1 MALYSV
7 NKSGFGNIKSL
18 ISDIVAE
25 MIGQKFQA
33 DGYDDQLYFQC
44 VYPSAIVAGSG
55 NPGFVPGDYAFEDQL
70 REGYPRG
77 NVIIVESMLAVDP
90 LANANVSI
98 TTTEAINAAYRIAFV
113 LHDEVTLTVH
123 AGSRLTLPG
132 IEDTTGLIEG
142 NLVFMTNRASD
153 PNRLE
158 FREPPGCINVGTWSQ
173 YDSTKYRIFGSLPYT
188 AIAGRTLAAGPL
200 LFPGPDIQRADE
212 VFISRI
218 NSQGA
223 NNSYP
228 MNYQLTMCNRGIALV
243 IWEDN
248 QEEVPAESVEPEGFL
263 RSTDPVQVYG
273 NSPVRWFV
281 IQRAVDRNTGEV
293 RGGYSLRGGLNW
305 SALDEQSRCPVFCVF
320 GNANPAYYQKFV
332 VRENDQLTPSPKRP
346 ASVDTVDSAAVLNPW
361 PQQSVTE
368 QGEFIVTFVSNLST
382 SRFRYGDEMDMIGTV
397 GSEVVGHGT
406 KIRVKVYKDTQ
417 TREYTAMYG
426 NLPYGQGMK
435 IMILTDAE
443 NVDEDTNSGLTV
455 DPGQTAIFEDRQY

>member
-7 NKSGFGNIKSL
+7 NKSGFGNIRQL
-18 ISDIVAE
+18 VSDIAFE
-25 MIGQKFQA
+25 LTDSTTKIHEQE
-33 DGYDDQLYFQC
+33 YFEA
-44 VYPSAIVAGSG
+44 VYPTTAPGSG
-55 NPGFVPGDYAFEDQL
+55 VIGYNIGDFLFTAPH
-70 REGYPRG
+70 EGSYPRG
-77 NVIIVESMLAVDP
+77 NVFIVESRLAVDP
-90 LANANVSI
+90 LANANVS
-98 TTTEAINAAYRIAFV
+98 TTSTGNINAAYRIAFV

-132 IEDTTGLIEG
+132 IEDKTGEFEG
-142 NLVFMTNRASD
+142 NLVFMTNRAAAPD
-153 PNRLE
+153 NLE

-173 YDSTKYRIFGSLPYT
+173 YDDTKYNIFGKLPYT
-188 AIAGRTLAAGPL
+188 EIAGRTVAAGDL
-200 LFPGPDIQRADE
+200 IFPGPNIERADE

-223 NNSYP
+223 TTSYP
-228 MNYQLTMCNRGIALV
+228 MNYQLTMSNRGIALV

-248 QEEVPAESVEPEGFL
+248 QEEVPSQAVEPEGFNYE
-263 RSTDPVQVYG
+263 TDPVQVYG

-281 IQRAVDRNTGEV
+281 IQRAVDRNTGAV
-293 RGGYSLRGGLNW
+293 RGGYSLRNGQPW
-305 SALDEQSRCPVFCVF
+305 TALSEQSRCPVFCVF
-320 GNANPAYYQKFV
+320 GNSNPAYYQKFI

-346 ASVDTVDSAAVLNPW
+346 ASVDTVDSAAILNPW

-406 KIRVKVYKDTQ
+406 KIRVKVYQDSQ

-426 NLPYGQGMK
+426 NLPNGQGMK
-435 IMILTDAE
+435 IMILTDAAD
-443 NVDEDTNSGLTV
+443 VDEDTNSGLPINTN
-455 DPGQTAIFEDRQY
+455 QTNYFANTSDIKY